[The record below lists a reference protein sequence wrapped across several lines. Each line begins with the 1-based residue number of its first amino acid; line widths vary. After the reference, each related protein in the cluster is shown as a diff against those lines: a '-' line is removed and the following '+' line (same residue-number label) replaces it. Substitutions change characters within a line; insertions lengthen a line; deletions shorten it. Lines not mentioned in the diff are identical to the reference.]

1 LSRIFYAD
9 SNKRVCNNSASGIII
24 IDSHRHED
32 AWFVSKE
39 GPMIQVPIID
49 REKCTL
55 CKRCVSVCPQ
65 QILLVDGDAVKTAE
79 NECMLCSHC
88 YTVCRLGAIRF
99 DPEALTAIAMKSFTY
114 KEKLFRPGA
123 FKASD
128 LVNLVRSRRSVR
140 KFRDDPVDD
149 SVLADLIE
157 FAVTAPSGSNC
168 QTWEFLAINGRE
180 KVWNLALEIRKFFVK
195 LNRLAK
201 NPLVRY
207 LSVPFIGTA
216 LVRYYNEHIE
226 SVEMGLKEAEEGKDI
241 LFHGA
246 PALIIVHG
254 KMEGSTPLED
264 AQYASYNITLLAH
277 ALGLGTCYIGYAVES
292 LNRSSS
298 IKNYLGIP
306 SAHKI
311 FAVLAAGFPDVK
323 FEKLALRK
331 KYSSR
336 IV

>member
-1 LSRIFYAD
+1 
-9 SNKRVCNNSASGIII
+9 
-24 IDSHRHED
+24 
-32 AWFVSKE
+32 
-39 GPMIQVPIID
+39 MISVPIID
-49 REKCTL
+49 LEKCTL
-55 CKRCVSVCPQ
+55 CMRCVSVCPQ
-65 QILLVDGDAVKTAE
+65 RILVAELDTIKTIE
-79 NECMLCSHC
+79 DECMLCSHC
-88 YTVCRLGAIRF
+88 YTVCRFGAIRF
-99 DPEALTAIAMKSFTY
+99 DPEALTGIAMKSFPY
-114 KEKLFRPGA
+114 REKVIEPGA
-123 FKASD
+123 FNPSD
-128 LVNLVRSRRSVR
+128 LVNFARSRRSVR
-140 KFRDDPVDD
+140 KFKGDPIGAVI
-149 SVLADLIE
+149 LYDLIE

-180 KVWNLALEIRKFFVK
+180 KVWNLALEIRKFFIK

-207 LSVPFIGTA
+207 LSVPFIGTS

-226 SVEMGLKEAEEGKDI
+226 SVEMGLKEAEEGNDI

-254 KMEGSTPLED
+254 KAEGSTPLED

-292 LNRSSS
+292 INRSSS

-306 SAHKI
+306 DGNSIH
-311 FAVLAAGFPDVK
+311 AVLAIGHPDVAFDK
-323 FEKLALRK
+323 PALRK
-331 KYSSR
+331 KYKAR